1 MFDRIY
7 SSYVQNN
14 DCLLIVVIKRQSTFL
29 YDVFLFPPQIFP
41 TRYLRCPSAVT
52 VNVLKKFL
60 AMKFAIP
67 NTHQVN
73 K

>member
-1 MFDRIY
+1 MFDGIY

-14 DCLLIVVIKRQSTFL
+14 DCLVIIVIKRQSTLLF
-29 YDVFLFPPQIFP
+29 DVSLFPPQIFP